1 MPKKSRRS
9 KERKRARLAQMARE
23 RGSPPAAPAVV
34 APAVAAPA
42 VAAVPPK
49 KKISEALDIALR
61 YGYVMADLRR
71 VGILTGIMLLIL
83 VVLSFIIG

>member
-9 KERKRARLAQMARE
+9 KERKRARLAQIARE
-23 RGSPPAAPAVV
+23 RGSPPVAPAVV
-34 APAVAAPA
+34 APTAVAAPA
-42 VAAVPPK
+42 NVPPK
-49 KKISEALDIALR
+49 MKSSKAPDLTLR

-83 VVLSFIIG
+83 LVLSFIIG

>member
-9 KERKRARLAQMARE
+9 KARKRAKLAQMARE
-23 RGSPPAAPAVV
+23 RASQQAV
-34 APAVAAPA
+34 PAVAAPA

-49 KKISEALDIALR
+49 KKISEAPDLTLR
-61 YGYVMADLRR
+61 FGYVMADLRR

-83 VVLSFIIG
+83 LVLSFIVG